1 MTSAPHSSK
10 PDSRFWIVR
19 QLQKNYRGGRG
30 GFAEDSLTDTS
41 PPRPKGA
48 PKLSVE
54 FRCDENGRITAVA
67 RDNDTAKENYLNITL
82 RGTRSEGEVSEE
94 SKLMSEATIS

>member
-1 MTSAPHSSK
+1 MLA
-10 PDSRFWIVR
+10 
-19 QLQKNYRGGRG
+19 
-30 GFAEDSLTDTS
+30 
-41 PPRPKGA
+41 
-48 PKLSVE
+48 VE

-67 RDNDTAKENYLNITL
+67 RDTDTAKENYLNITL

>member
-1 MTSAPHSSK
+1 
-10 PDSRFWIVR
+10 
-19 QLQKNYRGGRG
+19 
-30 GFAEDSLTDTS
+30 
-41 PPRPKGA
+41 
-48 PKLSVE
+48 
-54 FRCDENGRITAVA
+54 VA